1 LLLSPFATKS
11 FSQPLDPSQIP
22 EPQIAYALHATWDT
36 DLTDN
41 NPSICTTSGTVAVPW
56 FHFYAGWK
64 DGAPAFFSVDWVLI
78 EELTT
83 DHEPQVWLFGNLQG
97 ESSFPYCTM
106 PPVSDPENWN
116 WTTFSFAPMIGF
128 AMHNAAYR
136 ITVQWRY
143 GVYMKGPRGPFQT
156 SIAIN
161 VQNLW

>member
-1 LLLSPFATKS
+1 LLLFPFATKS
-11 FSQPLDPSQIP
+11 FSQPPDPSQIP
-22 EPQIAYALHATWDT
+22 EPQIAYALHATWDP

-78 EELTT
+78 EELTS
-83 DHEPQVWLFGNLQG
+83 DHQPQVWYFENLQG
-97 ESSFPYCTM
+97 ESGFPYCTM

-128 AMHNAAYR
+128 AMHNASYR
-136 ITVQWRY
+136 ITIQWRY
-143 GVYMKGPRGPFQT
+143 GVYMKGPRGPFQFHHH
-156 SIAIN
+156 
-161 VQNLW
+161 